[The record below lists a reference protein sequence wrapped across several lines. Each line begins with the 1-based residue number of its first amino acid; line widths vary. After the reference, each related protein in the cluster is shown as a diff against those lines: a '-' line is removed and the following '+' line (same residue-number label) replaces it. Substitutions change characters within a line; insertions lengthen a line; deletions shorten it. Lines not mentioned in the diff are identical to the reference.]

1 VPAGG
6 SPLISAI
13 RRWLAACVASCAVLL
28 SPWTDLTLSGASM
41 TEKVGIDPSFVP
53 EKVQIRANDYVASAD
68 PANPANPAISLLF
81 ADLRGLPP
89 TLIQAGSNEILLD
102 DSARLAARAASDD
115 VAVILDVTPGV
126 PHLFQSFAAMVEEG
140 DQALDRVTAF
150 LPTHPGATVPA

>member
-68 PANPANPAISLLF
+68 PANPAISPLF

-126 PHLFQSFAAMVEEG
+126 PRLFQSFAAMVEEG

-150 LPTHPGATVPA
+150 LSTHLGATVPA

>member
-1 VPAGG
+1 MTTWHRPTLPTLPSA
-6 SPLISAI
+6 PCLPISE
-13 RRWLAACVASCAVLL
+13 
-28 SPWTDLTLSGASM
+28 D
-41 TEKVGIDPSFVP
+41 
-53 EKVQIRANDYVASAD
+53 
-68 PANPANPAISLLF
+68 
-81 ADLRGLPP
+81 PP

-150 LPTHPGATVPA
+150 LSTHLGATLPA

>member
-1 VPAGG
+1 
-6 SPLISAI
+6 
-13 RRWLAACVASCAVLL
+13 
-28 SPWTDLTLSGASM
+28 M

-68 PANPANPAISLLF
+68 PANPAISPLF
-81 ADLRGLPP
+81 ADLRRLPP

-150 LPTHPGATVPA
+150 LSTHLGATVPA